1 MKSSIL
7 LLIIVLVSSVQ
18 LSFAQVNLNNVL
30 SGAASGSNLGAGLS
44 NDKIVSGLKEAL
56 TRGTNNSTALVSK
69 LDGYYKNPK
78 IKIPFPKEAKQM
90 ESTLKSIGMS
100 KQVDEF
106 VKTLNRAAEDAAK
119 QAAPIFVNAIKKMTV
134 NDGLKI
140 LRGGN
145 TAATEFLKASTSTA
159 LTAQFKPVVQSSLQ
173 RVQITKHWTPLVKS
187 YNRLPMVKKMNPDLN
202 AYVTQKAIEGL
213 FTMIAE
219 EEAKIRK
226 DPVKTGSDLLNQV
239 FGGR

>member
-7 LLIIVLVSSVQ
+7 ILATILVSWAHT
-18 LSFAQVNLNNVL
+18 LNAQVNLNNII
-30 SGAASGSNLGAGLS
+30 SGATSNQNLGAGLS

-56 TRGTNNSTALVSK
+56 TRGTNSSVTLVSR
-69 LDGYYKNPK
+69 LDGFYKNPK

-134 NDGLKI
+134 TDGLKI

-213 FTMIAE
+213 FMMIAE

>member
-1 MKSSIL
+1 MKSAIL
-7 LLIIVLVSSVQ
+7 VLIMLLGHISKPLT
-18 LSFAQVNLNNVL
+18 AQVNINNII
-30 SGAASGSNLGAGLS
+30 SGATSGQNLGSGLS

-56 TRGTNNSTALVSK
+56 TRGTNNSTTIVSK

-90 ESTLKSIGMS
+90 ESTLKSMGMS

-145 TAATEFLKASTSTA
+145 TAATEFLKTSTSAA

-173 RVQITKHWTPLVKS
+173 KVQITKHWTPLVKS
-187 YNRLPMVKKMNPDLN
+187 YNKVPMVKKMNPDLN

-226 DPVKTGSDLLNQV
+226 DPVNTGSNLLNEV

>member
-1 MKSSIL
+1 MKKT
-7 LLIIVLVSSVQ
+7 LLILA
-18 LSFAQVNLNNVL
+18 LGAGLFDGTMYAQVNINNIL
-30 SGAASGSNLGAGLS
+30 TGSTAGSNLGAGLS

-56 TRGTNNSTALVSK
+56 TRGTNSSTAVVSK

-119 QAAPIFVNAIKKMTV
+119 QAAPIFVNAIKRMTV
-134 NDGLKI
+134 NDGIKI

-145 TAATEFLKASTSTA
+145 TAATEFLKASTSAA
-159 LTAQFKPVVQSSLQ
+159 LTAQFRPVVQSSLQ
-173 RVQITKHWTPLVKS
+173 KVQITKHWTPLVKS
-187 YNRLPMVKKMNPDLN
+187 YNRVPMVKKMNPDLN

-213 FTMIAE
+213 FIMIAE

-226 DPVKTGSDLLNQV
+226 DPVQTGSNLLNEV
-239 FGGR
+239 FGKR

>member
-1 MKSSIL
+1 MKNSIL
-7 LLIIVLVSSVQ
+7 TMVLTIVIPCLH
-18 LSFAQVNLNNVL
+18 LNAQVNINNIITGAT
-30 SGAASGSNLGAGLS
+30 SGQNLGAGLS

-56 TRGTNNSTALVSK
+56 TKGTNNSTAIVSK
-69 LDGYYKNPK
+69 LDGFYKNPK
-78 IKIPFPKEAKQM
+78 IKIPFPKEARQM

-145 TAATEFLKASTSTA
+145 NAATEFLKASTSAA
-159 LTAQFKPVVQSSLQ
+159 LMAQFKPVVQSSLQ
-173 RVQITKHWTPLVKS
+173 RVQITRHWTPLVKS
-187 YNRLPMVKKMNPDLN
+187 YNRVPMVKKMNPDLN
-202 AYVTQKAIEGL
+202 AYVTQKAVEGL
-213 FTMIAE
+213 FIMIAE

-226 DPVKTGSDLLNQV
+226 DPFKTGSNLLNEV